1 MTERLSVDE
10 LHRVVRKR
18 HKYSARRCTVD
29 GHTFP
34 SQREARRYRE
44 LALLARAGDILNLEL
59 QPAWVLHAPGGCKV
73 CRYIADFR
81 YIVASTG
88 ETVTEDAKG
97 MKTPVYRLKKKWL
110 LAEHGIAVRE
120 V

>member
-1 MTERLSVDE
+1 MTERLSVDQ
-10 LHRVVRKR
+10 LRRVVRKR
-18 HKYSARRCTVD
+18 HKYRARRCVVD
-29 GHTFP
+29 GITFP
-34 SQREARRYRE
+34 SMREARRYR
-44 LALLARAGDILNLEL
+44 ALRLLEQAGQILNLQL
-59 QPAWVLHAPGGCKV
+59 QPVFELHAPGGQRV
-73 CRYIADFR
+73 CRYVADFR

-110 LAEHGIAVRE
+110 LAEHGITVQE